1 MLLPRG
7 INYEHRAYNYSR
19 DSDRNHQHSLNAPS
33 IQSTSGSSQGV
44 TNATDCDYVPS
55 LIATAGP
62 QHEYTMNSQLEVIS
76 SIGTYSE
83 DLENFPGENQN
94 MPDTSSTSWLTFRFD
109 RAETGGDHTATLT
122 LYLPDPE
129 VTQVNDVQSWVSHF
143 ERSGAVDIGGRRR
156 IGLDTAIDLYVVP
169 GNDDS
174 RNFVRNGLITELE
187 NYYYEYWV
195 PDPEFEGQE

>member
-1 MLLPRG
+1 MSTG
-7 INYEHRAYNYSR
+7 HTNYSR

-62 QHEYTMNSQLEVIS
+62 RHEYTMNSQLEVIS

-109 RAETGGDHTATLT
+109 RAETGGYHTATLT